1 MIILSKN
8 ILFKPDNAVL
18 ESLGEA
24 PSGEYVYKTNNLEA
38 VKAANAEAQVE
49 TAGDNVVKE
58 LRKTLILAQDI
69 DRNTAQKIRSKYSAN
84 SELGAIRTNN
94 AEYKAFIE
102 EVIAEHNAAKDAL
115 FSI

>member
-38 VKAANAEAQVE
+38 VEAANDGTQVDV
-49 TAGDNVVKE
+49 AGDNVVKE
-58 LRKTLILAQDI
+58 LRKTLLLARDI
-69 DRNTAQKIRSKYSAN
+69 DRNTAQKIRSKYSVD
-84 SELGAIRTNN
+84 SELGAIRTND

-102 EVIAEHNAAKDAL
+102 EVIAEHNSAKDAL